1 MASAANGAKPIN
13 SAVASSPM
21 AMNFMFVFPYL
32 FPVPVIEIFLF
43 IFSTGFI
50 RDFPSGPFS

>member
-21 AMNFMFVFPYL
+21 AMKFIFTFPYL
-32 FPVPVIEIFLF
+32 FPAPVIEISRF
-43 IFSTGFI
+43 IFNTGFI